1 MKKIPILLSLMFLFN
16 GCVESV
22 ALLGGSSSGK
32 LVQSSLNSAVSY
44 GIKKQTGKTPL
55 GHALSYAHEKKPAKN
70 KEPCSSFVVKTNSE
84 FCLVLK
90 KKIALTKAKIKSQ
103 KLSGKPRGEF
113 TSSLQPA
120 IDKKSKIKYLD

>member
-1 MKKIPILLSLMFLFN
+1 MFLFN

-44 GIKKQTGKTPL
+44 GVKKQTGKTPL

-90 KKIALTKAKIKSQ
+90 KKIVLTKAKIKIQ

-113 TSSLQPA
+113 TSSLQPS